1 MSKLV
6 GVVPA
11 AGLGTRA
18 YPYTKSIP
26 KAMLEVD
33 GKPILQGIL
42 EILRDQVGV
51 KQVYVVVG
59 HLGEVIRE
67 SFGDG
72 RSMGLRISYLQ
83 NENLDL
89 GLAHS
94 IRLAGREI
102 APLEC
107 PCVVLLSDE
116 CYVGSDHAQLREL
129 DLKGSIAACGIMKT
143 EMPALITRSYSVEL
157 DGPTIV
163 RIVEK
168 PKVTPNS
175 WLGTGTYYVTPE
187 LFPHLERA
195 FEESAS
201 PIDWMTFLD
210 EQIRAGRPVRA
221 VDIGGEYANVNDGD
235 ELNRANLLVRDWVS
249 REKRS

>member
-6 GVVPA
+6 GVIPA

-18 YPYTKSIP
+18 YPYTETIP

-33 GKPILQGIL
+33 GKPILQRNL
-42 EILRDQVGV
+42 ELLRDQVGV
-51 KQVYVVVG
+51 EQVYVVVG
-59 HLGEVIRE
+59 YLSEVIRE

-72 RSMGLRISYLQ
+72 KSMGLRIRYLQ
-83 NENLDL
+83 NEDLDL

-94 IRLAGREI
+94 IRLAAREI
-102 APLEC
+102 APLAC
-107 PCVVLLSDE
+107 PCVVVLGDA
-116 CYVGSDHAQLREL
+116 CYVGSDHAQLRKL
-129 DLKGSIAACGIMKT
+129 DLEGAIAACGILKT
-143 EMPALITRSYSVEL
+143 ETPELITQDYSVEL

-168 PKVTPNS
+168 PKDPPNS
-175 WLGTGTYYVTPE
+175 WLGTGTYYLTPR
-187 LFPHLERA
+187 LLPHLERA

-201 PIDWMTFLD
+201 SLDWMTFLD
-210 EQIRAGRPVRA
+210 EQIRAGRLVRA
-221 VDIGGEYANVNDGD
+221 VDLGGEYANVNDGD
-235 ELNRANLLVRDWVS
+235 ELNRANLLVRN

>member
-6 GVVPA
+6 GVIPA

-18 YPYTKSIP
+18 YPYTEAIP
-26 KAMLEVD
+26 KVMLEVD
-33 GKPILQGIL
+33 GRPILQRNL
-42 EILRDQVGV
+42 ELLRNQVRV

-59 HLGEVIRE
+59 YLGDVIRK

-72 RSMGLRISYLQ
+72 RSMGLRIRYLQ
-83 NENLDL
+83 NEDLDL

-102 APLEC
+102 APLKC

-116 CYVGSDHAQLREL
+116 CYVGCDHAQLRKL
-129 DLKGSIAACGIMKT
+129 DLKGAIAACGILKT
-143 EMPALITRSYSVEL
+143 EIPALIARSYSVEL

-168 PKVTPNS
+168 PKVAPNS
-175 WLGTGTYYVTPE
+175 WLGTGTYYLTPE
-187 LFPHLERA
+187 LFPYLERA

-201 PIDWMTFLD
+201 PPDWMTFLD

-221 VDIGGEYANVNDGD
+221 VDIGGEYANVNNRED
-235 ELNRANLLVRDWVS
+235 LNRANLLVRN
-249 REKRS
+249 RAFLENRP